1 MGPYLQPE
9 KRNALAL
16 AASFIYHTAQSLTRA
31 LAPQQDNIIHV
42 FPVISLLNAVIDAGA
57 AVDDATNKYA
67 NISITD
73 HYWMDRRRFVK
84 GNDA

>member
-1 MGPYLQPE
+1 M
-9 KRNALAL
+9 LAL
-16 AASFIYHTAQSLTRA
+16 AAILFKHTVKAPSRQSGLV
-31 LAPQQDNIIHV
+31 QDNISCI
-42 FPVISLLNAVIDAGA
+42 FPIISVLNAVIDAGA

-73 HYWMDRRRFVK
+73 YYWMDRRRLVK